1 MKFERARQWRI
12 VSKSMRKQF
21 GMEADATWYEPITS
35 CWDPDGLMSAQS
47 LDKDSGFNRESGT
60 HRLLFLLL
68 LELWMA
74 ALILLLTLQR
84 DTWAHTHK
92 LILNSL
98 TSKRSFMYCTVFIH
112 WSVAMWLQCRSET
125 ARCYCLAQGYL
136 GTHNSGGPEHS
147 CVLQLWDDF
156 SDNRPSEHGS
166 VIWSLDA

>member
-12 VSKSMRKQF
+12 ASKSMRKQF
-21 GMEADATWYEPITS
+21 GMEADATWYEPIAS

-47 LDKDSGFNRESGT
+47 LDKDSGFNRDSGT
-60 HRLLFLLL
+60 QRLLFLLL

-84 DTWAHTHK
+84 D
-92 LILNSL
+92 SL

-156 SDNRPSEHGS
+156 SDNRLSEHDS
-166 VIWSLDA
+166 EIRSLDA

>member
-12 VSKSMRKQF
+12 ASKSMRKQF

-47 LDKDSGFNRESGT
+47 LDKDSGFNRDSGT
-60 HRLLFLLL
+60 QRLLFLLL

-84 DTWAHTHK
+84 D
-92 LILNSL
+92 SL

-156 SDNRPSEHGS
+156 SDNRLSEHDS
-166 VIWSLDA
+166 EIRSLDA